1 MENERENKSDFTKT
15 AFYCVFC
22 VIICLL
28 VGYISKDLQTQSL
41 EQWYPTLEKSALT
54 PPQYVFPIV
63 WGALYILSG
72 LSVGLVLASDKSGKW
87 FAVLAFCGQLAANFL
102 WSFLFFGLQT
112 PSFALIDCAA
122 LLALSIVYMRSAAE
136 VSKIAG
142 ALFFPYVVWCAFAT
156 YLNLYI
162 AIFN

>member
-41 EQWYPTLEKSALT
+41 EQWYPMLEKSALT

-63 WGALYILSG
+63 WGALYILS
-72 LSVGLVLASDKSGKW
+72 
-87 FAVLAFCGQLAANFL
+87 
-102 WSFLFFGLQT
+102 
-112 PSFALIDCAA
+112 
-122 LLALSIVYMRSAAE
+122 
-136 VSKIAG
+136 
-142 ALFFPYVVWCAFAT
+142 
-156 YLNLYI
+156 
-162 AIFN
+162 